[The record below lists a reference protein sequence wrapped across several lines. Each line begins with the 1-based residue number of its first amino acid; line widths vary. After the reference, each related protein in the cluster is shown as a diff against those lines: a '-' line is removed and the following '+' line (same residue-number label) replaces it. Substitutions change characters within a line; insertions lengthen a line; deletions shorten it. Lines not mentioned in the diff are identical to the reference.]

1 MQGTSYLCMRHDR
14 VNQCGLKACPIFSTT
29 KGPRPKNRVWSLLIA
44 FGQEAAGSAENLI
57 FKNFSLLGRD
67 TRYAGGIKA

>member
-1 MQGTSYLCMRHDR
+1 MSRFFNKME
-14 VNQCGLKACPIFSTT
+14 
-29 KGPRPKNRVWSLLIA
+29 PRPKTQAWAHLIA